1 MESMKDIRTRKE
13 SVQKTMKITKAMYLM
28 ASAKLKKA
36 RARLDA
42 TAPYF
47 MKLQSTIAEILAH
60 SPDLE
65 SAYFCDQLAEP
76 AKDDGK
82 KRGYIVIT
90 SDKGL
95 AGAYNHNIIKMAE
108 SAMEKGGDN
117 TIFSIGMSGKHYFT
131 KHNEFGTVDEA
142 FSYAALDPTRWRA
155 RDLMD
160 HVLELYNAG
169 QLDEVYIIYTKMR
182 NAISMDAEMLR
193 VLPLTKHMFNYEG
206 DSRNYLQNY
215 MPSEQAVLKQ
225 VVPNYVKGLL
235 FGAMVEAFASEQN
248 ARMTAMDNAT
258 TNAEEIIKD
267 LTLLYNRV
275 RQAAITTELN
285 EVVSGAAAQE

>member
-1 MESMKDIRTRKE
+1 MESMKDIRTRRE
-13 SVQKTMKITKAMYLM
+13 SVQKTMKITRAMYLM

-42 TAPYF
+42 IEPYF
-47 MKLQSTIAEILAH
+47 LKLQDTIAEILDH
-60 SPDLE
+60 SPE
-65 SAYFCDQLAEP
+65 MECIYFKSEKEQKEAP
-76 AKDDGK
+76 IGK
-82 KRGYIVIT
+82 KRGFIIIT

-95 AGAYNHNIIKMAE
+95 AGSYNQNVIKMAE
-108 SAMEKGGDN
+108 EELKQGSDN
-117 TIFSIGMSGKHYFT
+117 TIFSIGMSGKQYFL
-131 KHNEFGTVDEA
+131 KHSDLGKIDEE

-155 RDLMD
+155 RDLME
-160 HVLELYNAG
+160 HVLELYHSG
-169 QLDEVYIIYTKMR
+169 QLDEVDIIYTKMR
-182 NAISMDAEMLR
+182 NAMSMDAEKLR
-193 VLPLTKHMFNYEG
+193 ILPLTKHMFNFEG
-206 DSRNYLQNY
+206 DETDYLQNY
-215 MPSEQAVLKQ
+215 TPSPEVVMAH

>member
-160 HVLELYNAG
+160 HVLELYNVS

>member
-1 MESMKDIRTRKE
+1 MESMKDIRTRRE
-13 SVQKTMKITKAMYLM
+13 SVQKTMKITRAMYLM

-42 TAPYF
+42 TEPYF
-47 MKLQSTIAEILAH
+47 LKLQDAIGEILDH
-60 SPDLE
+60 SPE
-65 SAYFCDQLAEP
+65 MECAYFKSEKGQEGEQI
-76 AKDDGK
+76 GK
-82 KRGYIVIT
+82 KRGFIIIT

-95 AGAYNHNIIKMAE
+95 AGSYNQNVIKLAE
-108 SAMEKGGDN
+108 KELKKGSDN
-117 TIFSIGMSGKHYFT
+117 TIFSIGMSGKQYFL
-131 KHNEFGTVDEA
+131 KHSELGKVDEK

-155 RDLMD
+155 RDLME
-160 HVLELYNAG
+160 HVLELYNGG
-169 QLDEVYIIYTKMR
+169 QLDEVDIIYTKMR
-182 NAISMDAEMLR
+182 NAMSMDAEELH
-193 VLPLTKHMFNYEG
+193 VLPLKKHMFNVE
-206 DSRNYLQNY
+206 DDEADYLQNY
-215 MPSEQAVLKQ
+215 TPSPEVVMAH

>member
-1 MESMKDIRTRKE
+1 MCIRDR
-13 SVQKTMKITKAMYLM
+13 
-28 ASAKLKKA
+28 
-36 RARLDA
+36 
-42 TAPYF
+42 
-47 MKLQSTIAEILAH
+47 
-60 SPDLE
+60 
-65 SAYFCDQLAEP
+65 
-76 AKDDGK
+76 
-82 KRGYIVIT
+82 
-90 SDKGL
+90 
-95 AGAYNHNIIKMAE
+95 
-108 SAMEKGGDN
+108 
-117 TIFSIGMSGKHYFT
+117 
-131 KHNEFGTVDEA
+131 
-142 FSYAALDPTRWRA
+142 
-155 RDLMD
+155 
-160 HVLELYNAG
+160 
-169 QLDEVYIIYTKMR
+169 VYIIYTKMR

>member
-65 SAYFCDQLAEP
+65 SVYFCDQLAEP